1 MNKWADLVIVF
12 LGAMIMGFCF
22 GSLRN
27 YQEVAK
33 RDAEVAKLKAE
44 IAELKQPAGE
54 LKSGAYLTPVNCPQ
68 DGPAVCKTWPD
79 VNPASAQAPPVNYA
93 IGPDARKLLGR
104 PDCIPG
110 ASTVYRGMN
119 REIEI
124 NYNCLPSE
132 NQMAIP
138 TCTSNDNK
146 IQPVR
151 KDEMRR
157 ERTAMFIKFSP
168 YAKFDG
174 SCSVIIL
181 DLLNE
186 NGQFYEEQKEQ
197 Q

>member
-12 LGAMIMGFCF
+12 LAAMIMGFCF

-33 RDAEVAKLKAE
+33 RNAEVAKLKAE
-44 IAELKQPAGE
+44 IASTTAELEEYRHPSTKGIPGT
-54 LKSGAYLTPVNCPQ
+54 KG
-68 DGPAVCKTWPD
+68 WPD
-79 VNPASAQAPPVNYA
+79 VNSASAQAPPVNYA
-93 IGPDARKLLGR
+93 ISPYARKRLGR

-146 IQPVR
+146 TQPVR
-151 KDEMRR
+151 KDEIHR

-186 NGQFYEEQKEQ
+186 NGQFHEEH
-197 Q
+197 